1 MPTAFVFINTEPASM
16 PEVLKKLK
24 AIEGV
29 EVAEMVYGLYDIVAK
44 VKTETMD
51 KLKHIITYKVRTLE
65 NVRATQTLLV
75 IPNLDSLQLKELGE
89 KP

>member
-1 MPTAFVFINTEPASM
+1 M
-16 PEVLKKLK
+16 PEVLNKVK

-75 IPNLDSLQLKELGE
+75 IPNLNSPQLKELGE